1 MKTKYTILIELNL
14 DEGYIKDREDKE
26 WLENSV
32 LTEEGELTL
41 FSNMVGDCVGE
52 VKVLEILPENFS
64 HNLNV

>member
-14 DEGYIKDREDKE
+14 DKVYIGDLEDKE

-52 VKVLEILPENFS
+52 VKVLKILLENFP
-64 HNLNV
+64 HNLSV

>member
-1 MKTKYTILIELNL
+1 MKTKYTILIELSL
-14 DEGYIKDREDKE
+14 DKGYIGDLEDIE

-52 VKVLEILPENFS
+52 VKVLEIL
-64 HNLNV
+64 LD